1 HALKNAAIPVLTLV
15 GNQFGHFLG
24 GAVIME
30 TIFSLP
36 GVGRL
41 TVDAI
46 HQRDFVLVQGAV
58 VLLALLFTV
67 INLLVD
73 LTYSYLD
80 PRIRYQ

>member
-1 HALKNAAIPVLTLV
+1 
-15 GNQFGHFLG
+15 
-24 GAVIME
+24 ME

-58 VLLALLFTV
+58 LLLALLFTV
-67 INLLVD
+67 INLLAD
-73 LTYSYLD
+73 LTYGYLD